1 MSEIQLSAFC
11 LLKVILWL
19 NNKRNEGVSVNDNVI
34 LH

>member
-11 LLKVILWL
+11 LFEVILWL